1 MLVWIKGEGH
11 PTVHPDLKKSRRYL
25 YLPGNRDVNLNNIR
39 ANSYEV
45 KQPISVVEFWGY
57 TKSD

>member
-45 KQPISVVEFWGY
+45 KQPISVVEF
-57 TKSD
+57 